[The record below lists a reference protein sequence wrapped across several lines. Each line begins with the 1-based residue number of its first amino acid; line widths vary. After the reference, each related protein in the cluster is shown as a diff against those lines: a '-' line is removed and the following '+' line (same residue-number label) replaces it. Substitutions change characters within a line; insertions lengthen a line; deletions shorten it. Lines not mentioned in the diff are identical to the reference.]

1 MALGQKRNVP
11 VVPQAAQALEQLKQ
25 EIASE
30 LGIQNY
36 QGYLGDVPARI
47 NGAVGGNMVRR
58 MIAAAEQALIQQ
70 TASQVQAGFQHGL
83 QQQHAQQQ
91 QQQPQQ
97 FQQHQ
102 QHPGGTPSPFQVQVP
117 PAT

>member
-11 VVPQAAQALEQLKQ
+11 VVPQAAQALEALKH

-36 QGYLGDVPARI
+36 QGYLGDVPARV